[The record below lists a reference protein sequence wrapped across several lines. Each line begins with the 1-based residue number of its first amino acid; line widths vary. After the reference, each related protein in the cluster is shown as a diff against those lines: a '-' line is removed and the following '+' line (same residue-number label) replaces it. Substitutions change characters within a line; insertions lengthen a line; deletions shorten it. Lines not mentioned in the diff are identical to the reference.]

1 MVKILT
7 ANAGETGSVPGLGR
21 SICGGAGG
29 GATMP
34 LHHIYWPCALE
45 LRSRN
50 YWALMLQTLK
60 PVCHRAHALQQEK
73 TPQWEAH
80 IPQLECSPQLTP
92 TREKPVQQ
100 RRPTTATNKQTN
112 KNVLKLIKK
121 IKLQGGKKPSQQ
133 VRNEKKLS
141 QTGKGYL

>member
-1 MVKILT
+1 
-7 ANAGETGSVPGLGR
+7 
-21 SICGGAGG
+21 
-29 GATMP
+29 
-34 LHHIYWPCALE
+34 
-45 LRSRN
+45 
-50 YWALMLQTLK
+50 MLQTLK

-73 TPQWEAH
+73 TPQREAH
-80 IPQLECSPQLTP
+80 VPQLECSPQLTP

-100 RRPTTATNKQTN
+100 RRPTTATKKQTN

-141 QTGKGYL
+141 QTDKGYL